1 MCVFFFPPQV
11 GHVLYHDSDGKQVTV
26 GSSMEASDVIM
37 VVTYIFYFSLPFQP
51 CGIFLLRLK
60 LLPQNYNVHYNMG
73 YV

>member
-1 MCVFFFPPQV
+1 
-11 GHVLYHDSDGKQVTV
+11 
-26 GSSMEASDVIM
+26 MEASDVIM

-60 LLPQNYNVHYNMG
+60 LLPQNYNVYYNIG